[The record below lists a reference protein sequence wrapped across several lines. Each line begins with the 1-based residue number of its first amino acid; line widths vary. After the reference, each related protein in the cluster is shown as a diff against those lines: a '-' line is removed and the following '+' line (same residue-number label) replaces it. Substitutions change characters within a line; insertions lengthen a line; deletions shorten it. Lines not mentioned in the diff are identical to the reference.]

1 LNVYGLSTWDLAG
14 GALLL
19 AFAYLALSQTLMPR
33 LAIPIFGRKQRQR
46 ALDRLDQM
54 LAEDGATDDERLRLL
69 RCRNTLLADDNQFH
83 EAWSGRLPVRDVI
96 KEVDGLWESRP
107 SNRVQSP
114 DSQGRVASSRKEK

>member
-1 LNVYGLSTWDLAG
+1 MNVYGLSTWDLAG

-19 AFAYLALSQTLMPR
+19 AFAYLALSQTLVPR

-46 ALDRLDQM
+46 ALDRLERM

-69 RCRNTLLADDNQFH
+69 RCRNTLLADASQSR
-83 EAWSGRLPVRDVI
+83 EVWSGGLPVRDVI
-96 KEVDGLWESRP
+96 NEVDALWESRT

-114 DSQGRVASSRKEK
+114 DSQGRAASSRKEK